1 MTKGEIEMI
10 KNLEVNQ
17 SKMESLGVHQT
28 KPWMTYYA
36 DRTYKMFLPN
46 TNIADYLRQKTVGLE
61 KMTAETYYTRKI
73 SFEETFSRV
82 DSASRALTGLGV
94 KQGDILFT
102 LMPNIPES
110 GNIWLGASQIGA
122 IVDFADPRPDS
133 MDLLA
138 NAKKVLEMIRFEQA
152 NYIVALDRCYTAML
166 KPIENELKDF
176 GIQNIIVVSAS
187 DSMTIRGIIDYL
199 IDVIKYNQLRN
210 ARMAADATKKL
221 RFYQALLMKIQ
232 GMKQDKVALN
242 EAIASSPIEII
253 RYQDLVK
260 ECQNVPF
267 AEIKDENLVSYI
279 GHTSGTS
286 GARPKPIP
294 LTNKNQIFATEQVFK
309 AGVNVG
315 VGDRVIHELPFFS
328 PLGSNNNFLIDMAS
342 GANLFDVPEFE
353 INEFGYLI
361 KKYKPNVFLGTPSW
375 LSSLP
380 KCSYLKKTN
389 LSCIKR
395 AIYGG
400 DSMSRNEEIELHEW
414 LRSHGSSSEVEKGH
428 GMSEYCGGGTYAAG
442 KWNCYESI
450 GIPFPDTIYGIV
462 DPNIEDRLVPVV
474 DKDEDG
480 FISGEL
486 VVSSDAVT
494 SGILHGNQIVSHY
507 ELDGKSYIRT
517 RDLVKMREDGV
528 FFFQARKDRSFTRFD
543 GYKVKPAEIEKEIEK
558 NPNVDICR
566 VTYYYDEEKK
576 GLMPI
581 AHIVLSDSAIQSSEE
596 YVRIAEEIIQ
606 EQIIANQDMSSRQ
619 IPSRIKFRSS
629 IPLTKNSKFD
639 INALVSEGLDGTEVV
654 VNVEE
659 TNLFVGKITVLPPQQ
674 KSKIKCKVKE

>member
-1 MTKGEIEMI
+1 MLEYRNDKGGPKMI

-17 SKMESLGVHQT
+17 SKMESLGVHKT
-28 KPWMTYYA
+28 KPWMAYYA
-36 DRTYKMFLPN
+36 DRTYQMFLPN
-46 TNIADYLRQKTVGLE
+46 TNIADYLRQKTAGLE
-61 KMTAETYYTRKI
+61 KLTAETYYTRKI

-122 IVDFADPRPDS
+122 ITDFADPRPDS

-138 NAKKVLEMIRFEQA
+138 NAKKVLEMIRFERA

-166 KPIENELKDF
+166 KPIEEELKDF
-176 GIQNIIVVSAS
+176 GIQNIVVVSAS

-210 ARMAADATKKL
+210 ARIADSAAKKL

-232 GMKQDKVALN
+232 GMRQDGIALK
-242 EAIASSPIEII
+242 EAMASSPIEVI

-267 AEIKDENLVSYI
+267 AEIKDESLVSYI

-375 LSSLP
+375 LASLP
-380 KCSYLKKTN
+380 KCSYLRKEN

-414 LRSHGSSSEVEKGH
+414 LRNHGSSSEVEKVLWRRNV
-428 GMSEYCGGGTYAAG
+428 CG
-442 KWNCYESI
+442 
-450 GIPFPDTIYGIV
+450 
-462 DPNIEDRLVPVV
+462 R
-474 DKDEDG
+474 
-480 FISGEL
+480 
-486 VVSSDAVT
+486 
-494 SGILHGNQIVSHY
+494 
-507 ELDGKSYIRT
+507 
-517 RDLVKMREDGV
+517 
-528 FFFQARKDRSFTRFD
+528 
-543 GYKVKPAEIEKEIEK
+543 
-558 NPNVDICR
+558 
-566 VTYYYDEEKK
+566 
-576 GLMPI
+576 
-581 AHIVLSDSAIQSSEE
+581 
-596 YVRIAEEIIQ
+596 
-606 EQIIANQDMSSRQ
+606 
-619 IPSRIKFRSS
+619 
-629 IPLTKNSKFD
+629 
-639 INALVSEGLDGTEVV
+639 
-654 VNVEE
+654 
-659 TNLFVGKITVLPPQQ
+659 
-674 KSKIKCKVKE
+674 